1 MTPPESMSIAL
12 ELAELR
18 RTMEVGFTEQRGQ
31 LALLVQRGDQTDK
44 ALEDHERRLD
54 AIERSRWP
62 LPAIAAVT
70 AVGALAVSVWQAVGH
85 G

>member
-1 MTPPESMSIAL
+1 MTPPESTTVAL

-44 ALEDHERRLD
+44 TLDDHEKRLD
-54 AIERSRWP
+54 TLERSRWP
-62 LPAIAAVT
+62 LPAVAAVT
-70 AVGALAVSVWQAVGH
+70 SVGALAVTVWQAIGR
-85 G
+85 

>member
-1 MTPPESMSIAL
+1 MTPPESTAIAL

-44 ALEDHERRLD
+44 ALEDHEKRLD
-54 AIERSRWP
+54 ALERTRWP
-62 LPAIAAVT
+62 LASI
-70 AVGALAVSVWQAVGH
+70 GALTGVVALGVAVWQVVAR
-85 G
+85 

>member
-1 MTPPESMSIAL
+1 MTPPESTAVAL

-44 ALEDHERRLD
+44 TLDDHEKRLD

-62 LPAIAAVT
+62 LPTVAALT
-70 AVGALAVSVWQAVGH
+70 AVGALAVTVWQSLGH

>member
-1 MTPPESMSIAL
+1 VTPPESTSVAL

-44 ALEDHERRLD
+44 TLDDHEKRLD
-54 AIERSRWP
+54 TLERTRWP
-62 LPAIAAVT
+62 LPAVATLTGA
-70 AVGALAVSVWQAVGH
+70 GALAVSVWQAVGR
-85 G
+85 